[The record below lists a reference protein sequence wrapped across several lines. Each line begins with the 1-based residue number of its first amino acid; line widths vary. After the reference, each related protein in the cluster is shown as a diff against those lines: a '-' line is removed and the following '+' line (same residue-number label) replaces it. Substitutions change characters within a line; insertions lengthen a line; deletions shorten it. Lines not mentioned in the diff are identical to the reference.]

1 MATFSRFMMKGL
13 DFLLRGRNS
22 LRHKLKEIYS
32 GVKEVS
38 ESEDRFYVQAVE
50 RIVAHPK
57 KFARF
62 RRIYNYREVLEHV
75 SFAQG
80 KLYISRILH
89 LEPTLLNST
98 LQFQANDATGKPYIH
113 NYPNIGKFSPTT
125 LRYISVAAEIRSLF
139 GNEVSGDFAEIGVG
153 YGGQFSVLNET
164 QRISSYSMFDLV
176 PVLELVRK
184 YLSSFGNNQVKLN
197 KVIFEDLRELPDKN
211 WDLVISNYA
220 FSELPKSLQLDY
232 VEKVLTRSKRGYL
245 IMNSGKSNI
254 SGFSKGKL
262 TLKELEDLLPGVE
275 ILEEVPNTGPDN
287 YVLVWGHK

>member
-1 MATFSRFMMKGL
+1 
-13 DFLLRGRNS
+13 
-22 LRHKLKEIYS
+22 
-32 GVKEVS
+32 
-38 ESEDRFYVQAVE
+38 
-50 RIVAHPK
+50 
-57 KFARF
+57 
-62 RRIYNYREVLEHV
+62 
-75 SFAQG
+75 
-80 KLYISRILH
+80 
-89 LEPTLLNST
+89 
-98 LQFQANDATGKPYIH
+98 
-113 NYPNIGKFSPTT
+113 
-125 LRYISVAAEIRSLF
+125 
-139 GNEVSGDFAEIGVG
+139 
-153 YGGQFSVLNET
+153 
-164 QRISSYSMFDLV
+164 MFDLV

-197 KVIFEDLRELPDKN
+197 KVIFEDLRELPNKN

>member
-1 MATFSRFMMKGL
+1 M
-13 DFLLRGRNS
+13 
-22 LRHKLKEIYS
+22 
-32 GVKEVS
+32 
-38 ESEDRFYVQAVE
+38 
-50 RIVAHPK
+50 
-57 KFARF
+57 
-62 RRIYNYREVLEHV
+62 
-75 SFAQG
+75 
-80 KLYISRILH
+80 
-89 LEPTLLNST
+89 
-98 LQFQANDATGKPYIH
+98 
-113 NYPNIGKFSPTT
+113 
-125 LRYISVAAEIRSLF
+125 
-139 GNEVSGDFAEIGVG
+139 
-153 YGGQFSVLNET
+153 LNET
-164 QRISSYSMFDLV
+164 QRINSYSMFDLV

-197 KVIFEDLRELPDKN
+197 KVIFEDLRELPNKN

>member
-1 MATFSRFMMKGL
+1 
-13 DFLLRGRNS
+13 
-22 LRHKLKEIYS
+22 
-32 GVKEVS
+32 
-38 ESEDRFYVQAVE
+38 
-50 RIVAHPK
+50 
-57 KFARF
+57 
-62 RRIYNYREVLEHV
+62 
-75 SFAQG
+75 
-80 KLYISRILH
+80 
-89 LEPTLLNST
+89 
-98 LQFQANDATGKPYIH
+98 
-113 NYPNIGKFSPTT
+113 
-125 LRYISVAAEIRSLF
+125 
-139 GNEVSGDFAEIGVG
+139 
-153 YGGQFSVLNET
+153 
-164 QRISSYSMFDLV
+164 MFDLV

-232 VEKVLTRSKRGYL
+232 VEKVLTRSKRGFL

>member
-22 LRHKLKEIYS
+22 LRHKLKKIYR
-32 GVKEVS
+32 GVREVS

-62 RRIYNYREVLEHV
+62 RRIYNYREVLEP
-75 SFAQG
+75 G
-80 KLYISRILH
+80 
-89 LEPTLLNST
+89 LLNST
-98 LQFQANDATGKPYIH
+98 LQFKANDVTGKPYIH

-139 GNEVSGDFAEIGVG
+139 GNKVSGDFAEIGVG

-164 QRISSYSMFDLV
+164 QRINSYSMFDLV